1 MRVGTPGF
9 IPARLVE
16 ARAARRIKTQK
27 QLADM
32 LGTVAST
39 VSRWEKGD
47 FAPDADALS
56 ALSNAL
62 NVRREYFLR
71 PFPKSI
77 RPHFHRQLSSTLVG
91 DLRYQYSQMSWLQ
104 ELSSTLNHYVDF
116 PTLDIPDVLQ
126 GASWKQLR
134 DEDIEQ
140 IAIDLRSY
148 WHLGNGPCVDIVQL
162 LERIGIIVGT
172 IEMGT
177 SKLDGLCSWSPI
189 DDRPH
194 ILLAN
199 DKMSFPRR
207 QMDGAHE
214 LAHAIL
220 HRDVTTEE
228 FNENL
233 KEIEMQAFRLASA
246 FLMPSNSYP
255 YEVKRASLA
264 NFLQLKEKWRVAV
277 KAQIHRATDLG
288 LIPKEYVIDL
298 YKLYSARG
306 WTKSEPLDKEWE
318 LTKPTVMKDALN
330 LIIDAGIRTK
340 KDLLSVEFIIADK
353 DLETLCSTEKN
364 WFSQKEGQ
372 LIQLKVKETDK
383 KRTTSQFGEVVP
395 FKRN

>member
-39 VSRWEKGD
+39 VSRWEKGE
-47 FAPDADALS
+47 FSPDADALS
-56 ALSNAL
+56 ALSEVL
-62 NVRREYFLR
+62 KVRREYFLR
-71 PFPKSI
+71 PFPTSV
-77 RPHFHRQLSSTLVG
+77 RPSFHRQLSTTLAA
-91 DLRYQYSQMSWLQ
+91 DLRYQESQMSWLQ

-116 PTLDIPDVLQ
+116 PPLDIPDVLQ

-134 DEDIEQ
+134 DDDIEQ
-140 IAIDLRSY
+140 IAIDLRSH
-148 WHLGNGPCVDIVQL
+148 WRLGNGPCVDIVQL
-162 LERIGIIVGT
+162 LERVGIIVGT

-177 SKLDGLCSWSPI
+177 SKLDGLCSWSAI

-194 ILLAN
+194 ILLAT

-214 LAHAIL
+214 LAHVIL
-220 HRDVTTEE
+220 HREVTPEE
-228 FNENL
+228 FKDNI

-255 YEVKRASLA
+255 YELKRASLA
-264 NFLQLKEKWRVAV
+264 NFLLLKERWRVSI
-277 KAQIHRATDLG
+277 KAQIHRVAGLG
-288 LIPKEYVIDL
+288 LIPREYMTDL

-306 WTKSEPLDKEWE
+306 WTKAEPLDSEWD
-318 LTKPTVMKDALN
+318 LTNPTLMKDALN
-330 LIIDAGIRTK
+330 LIVESGTRTK
-340 KDLLSVEFIIADK
+340 QDLLSVEFVISDN
-353 DLETLCSTEKN
+353 DLENLCSTEEK

-372 LIQLKVKETDK
+372 LIQLKIKAPERK
-383 KRTTSQFGEVVP
+383 NSTSTVGEIIP

>member
-220 HRDVTTEE
+220 HRDVTIEE